1 MATTASASLSDRNGY
16 QPSYIPAAIAAALVF
31 TLYLLTLA
39 PSVAMWDTGEYM
51 AATKV
56 LGLPHPPGN
65 PFFMLL
71 GHAFA
76 SLPIPVSYGARINIL
91 AALASALSAGF
102 WFLITERIV
111 SRWILERW
119 QRLGGAG
126 LGAPL
131 GASTV

>member
-31 TLYLLTLA
+31 LLYRLTLA

-65 PFFMLL
+65 PFFLLL

-76 SLPIPVSYGARINIL
+76 SLPLPVSYGAKLNIM
-91 AALASALSAGF
+91 AALRSALP
-102 WFLITERIV
+102 R
-111 SRWILERW
+111 
-119 QRLGGAG
+119 G
-126 LGAPL
+126 LQFPC
-131 GASTV
+131 